1 MLERNA
7 SLQTLDISRNAL
19 GFHSVHRLRCCG
31 AAHRVDMRVDGNYVF
46 EEILNSLTHGLGF
59 IASIV
64 GMMLLM
70 SAATAPGA
78 TPYHFWSC
86 LLFSL
91 CLTVLYISSTL
102 YHSFFML
109 PYAKDILMVR
119 WSPLWN
125 TKQKTLERDV

>member
-1 MLERNA
+1 MAQA
-7 SLQTLDISRNAL
+7 SIPPNTNQPHNPPLPQ
-19 GFHSVHRLRCCG
+19 CCG
-31 AAHRVDMRVDGNYVF
+31 HAHRVEMRVDGNYVF

-64 GMMLLM
+64 GMILLM
-70 SAATAPGA
+70 SAAAEPGT

-91 CLTVLYISSTL
+91 CLTILYLSSTL

-109 PYAKDILMVR
+109 PYAKDILQVGPFVCVCIVCMTYYHKH
-119 WSPLWN
+119 PP
-125 TKQKTLERDV
+125 